1 MKTALIT
8 GGAGA
13 IGSAVCRCLA
23 RDGVRVAVGYRAN
36 EDHARRL
43 AEELGGLAVY
53 CDVTDPQS
61 AQQAVDNVLEKFCQL
76 DILVCNAG
84 VSWRGLLQDMTWED
98 WRGVMAVDLDGVF
111 YCCRAALPAMIS
123 RKTGQIITISSM
135 WGGGRLLRG
144 GLLRRQGWGHWLDP
158 RVGQGGGTLGGAGEL
173 HFPRRH
179 REQNE
184 RKPRAA
190 RPEGPFGGHSP
201 GADRRA
207 CGGGRGG
214 GLPRLGRRLLH
225 HRAGA
230 GGQRRVHSLVIFHKK
245 RAVSD
250 ASFCQ
255 I

>member
-36 EDHARRL
+36 EDYARRL
-43 AEELGGLAVY
+43 AEQLGGLAVY

-135 WGGGRLLRG
+135 WGEVGASCEVAYSAAKAGVI
-144 GLLRRQGWGHWLDP
+144 GLTRALAKEVGPSGV
-158 RVGQGGGTLGGAGEL
+158 RV
-173 HFPRRH
+173 
-179 REQNE
+179 NCI
-184 RKPRAA
+184 
-190 RPEGPFGGHSP
+190 SP
-201 GADRRA
+201 GVIESKMNESLEPQDLKALSEDT
-207 CGGGRGG
+207 
-214 GLPRLGRRLLH
+214 PLGRI
-225 HRAGA
+225 GA
-230 GGQRRVHSLVIFHKK
+230 PAEVAE
-245 RAVSD
+245 AVAFLASD
-250 ASFCQ
+250 AASFITGQ
-255 I
+255 VLGVNGGFIV

>member
-135 WGGGRLLRG
+135 WGEVGASCEVAYSAAKAGVI
-144 GLLRRQGWGHWLDP
+144 GLTRALAKEVGPSGV
-158 RVGQGGGTLGGAGEL
+158 RV
-173 HFPRRH
+173 
-179 REQNE
+179 NCI
-184 RKPRAA
+184 
-190 RPEGPFGGHSP
+190 SP
-201 GADRRA
+201 GVIESKMNESLEPQDLKALSEDTPLGRIA

-214 GLPRLGRRLLH
+214 GLPHLGRRLLH